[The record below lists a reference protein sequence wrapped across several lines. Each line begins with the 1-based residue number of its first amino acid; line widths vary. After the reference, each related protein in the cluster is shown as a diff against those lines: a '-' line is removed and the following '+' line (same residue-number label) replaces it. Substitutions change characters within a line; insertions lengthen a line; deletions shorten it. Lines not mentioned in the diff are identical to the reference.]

1 MLTNTYAPTRYDL
14 PRLRRR
20 CCLQQGCLQQL
31 SEAPACRCRRARVT
45 HAEAHA
51 PRISN
56 LKRRTSRATGVIDRG
71 GSAES
76 RTLNMP
82 CLAPADISIRQH
94 TAEYVSI
101 RQHTAAYVSIRQHT
115 STYVSIRQHT
125 AAYVSI
131 RQQMSAYSHHSP
143 HTSLQ
148 LPPPSP
154 SFVRLPQVDMR
165 RLHTSAHVSIRQH
178 TSAYVSI
185 RQHMSAYVSTL
196 PLSIACPKPTC
207 AACTNSSR
215 NRA

>member
-1 MLTNTYAPTRYDL
+1 MLTYTYSPTRCDL

-20 CCLQQGCLQQL
+20 CCLQQL

-101 RQHTAAYVSIRQHT
+101 RQHTAAYVSIRQ
-115 STYVSIRQHT
+115 
-125 AAYVSI
+125 
-131 RQQMSAYSHHSP
+131 QMSAYSHHSP

-165 RLHTSAHVSIRQH
+165 RLHTSAFVSIRQHTSASVSIRQH

-185 RQHMSAYVSTL
+185 HQHALALAWPRCLAICRRHRCAYG
-196 PLSIACPKPTC
+196 
-207 AACTNSSR
+207 R
-215 NRA
+215 RR